1 MEQSGAGMAVVV
13 GVATN
18 GDSVMMAPSRFC
30 ESPSCLVSPQDEL
43 TPIVFLLLLE
53 ARPTD
58 RRGGGIV
65 SVATSF
71 VCCPLFLP
79 ILSSLFLFVLL
90 SSPKAFFSLLNGF
103 LVLSEFLLG
112 WRSFSPDL
120 WVNFRL

>member
-53 ARPTD
+53 ARPT
-58 RRGGGIV
+58 G
-65 SVATSF
+65 VAVALFRLLHLSF
-71 VCCPLFLP
+71 VALCF
-79 ILSSLFLFVLL
+79 FLFCRVFSYSCCSPRRRL
-90 SSPKAFFSLLNGF
+90 S
-103 LVLSEFLLG
+103 
-112 WRSFSPDL
+112 
-120 WVNFRL
+120 FRC